1 MSQKVA
7 ISSRWQPSLCQFRAS
22 PKVNK
27 HSLQQQQQPVDIAGY
42 ITRSH
47 HQVLPIAFYFSCCSI
62 AISYL
67 LLSASHCFIFAPCAS
82 GAYDNAVMGIP
93 GYVLN
98 LEIGIHLLM
107 QTRIYNEIG
116 PGERVSLAKLAIE
129 KFEQTERPLRIAI
142 DISIWNFEIQGSKGE
157 SEQDNT

>member
-1 MSQKVA
+1 
-7 ISSRWQPSLCQFRAS
+7 
-22 PKVNK
+22 
-27 HSLQQQQQPVDIAGY
+27 
-42 ITRSH
+42 
-47 HQVLPIAFYFSCCSI
+47 
-62 AISYL
+62 
-67 LLSASHCFIFAPCAS
+67 
-82 GAYDNAVMGIP
+82 MGIP